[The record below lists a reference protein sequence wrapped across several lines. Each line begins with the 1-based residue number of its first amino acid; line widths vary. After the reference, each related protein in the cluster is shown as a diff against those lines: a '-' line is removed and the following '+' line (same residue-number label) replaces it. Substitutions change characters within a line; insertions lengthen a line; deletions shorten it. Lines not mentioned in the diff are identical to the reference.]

1 MNRKDRP
8 MKTKMYLLIGT
19 LALAAATGLQAVED
33 PPWSMASRLY
43 GDRKA
48 RRVGDLLTVLIVE
61 ESQAS
66 RDAQQDSEKSFTF
79 GGSASFTHPRIDD
92 RSTPW
97 TNAVVPSWSVEASR
111 DYEGKGS
118 LENKDTLSGAIA
130 CRVMEVL
137 QNGNLLIEGKR
148 SVYVRNETVTFILTG
163 TVRVEDIAQDNTIE
177 SSDVADATIRYET
190 TGTIA
195 DSQKKGMVPRMLDW
209 INPF

>member
-1 MNRKDRP
+1 
-8 MKTKMYLLIGT
+8 MKTKTYVLIGT
-19 LALAAATGLQAVED
+19 LALLAATGLQAID
-33 PPWSMASRLY
+33 GPPWSMASRLY

-66 RDAQQDSEKSFTF
+66 RDAQQDTGKSFTF
-79 GGSASFTHPRIDD
+79 GGSASFTHPNLDNRNP
-92 RSTPW
+92 PW
-97 TNAVVPSWSVEASR
+97 TNAPLPAWSVEASR

-148 SVYVRNETVTFILTG
+148 SVYVRSETVTFILTG
-163 TVRVEDIAQDNTIE
+163 SVRVEDIKLDNTVE
-177 SSDVADATIRYET
+177 STDVADATIRYET

>member
-1 MNRKDRP
+1 
-8 MKTKMYLLIGT
+8 MKIRMYLLIGT
-19 LALAAATGLQAVED
+19 LALVAATGLQAVDD
-33 PPWSMASRLY
+33 PPWTMASRLY

-66 RDAQQDSEKSFTF
+66 RDAQQGTEKTFSF
-79 GGSASFTHPRIDD
+79 GGSANFGHPKLDD
-92 RSTPW
+92 RSTAW
-97 TNAVVPSWSVEASR
+97 TNAIIPTWAIEASR

-118 LENKDTLSGAIA
+118 LENKDKLSGAIA

-148 SVYVRNETVTFILTG
+148 SVYVRKETVTFILTG
-163 TVRVEDIAQDNTIE
+163 TVRVEDIDKDNTVE
-177 SSDVADATIRYET
+177 STDVADATIRYET
-190 TGTIA
+190 TGSIA
-195 DSQKKGMVPRMLDW
+195 DSQKKGLVPVMLDW